1 MLKMAIYWTTTILVR
16 KWEKMPPP
24 SCRHSWKLIQWSL
37 FQSIPEKSD
46 QLRVQMALKRNSSC
60 TSEFRSYYWQL
71 IKLWLLRFEYVDLL
85 GEKATLLVPSQSVL
99 HGAMDVEVTHKD
111 EKIHL
116 NHYPF
121 LNCLDYVS
129 KYVDI
134 TSSMIYLS
142 LFAGSSRFDKTHP
155 GACSEA
161 IWWPTLTD
169 EVNHNWLVNIIN

>member
-1 MLKMAIYWTTTILVR
+1 M
-16 KWEKMPPP
+16 
-24 SCRHSWKLIQWSL
+24 
-37 FQSIPEKSD
+37 
-46 QLRVQMALKRNSSC
+46 
-60 TSEFRSYYWQL
+60 
-71 IKLWLLRFEYVDLL
+71 
-85 GEKATLLVPSQSVL
+85 PSQSVL

-142 LFAGSSRFDKTHP
+142 MFAGSSRFDKTHP

-161 IWWPTLTD
+161 L
-169 EVNHNWLVNIIN
+169 